1 MIICTWNTAKVSWGE
16 TLTFLGCSMN
26 IGKSEIKIIN
36 IITHYIVNSS
46 LAELAGVSVNK
57 LPTVSF
63 PFITLALKTI
73 LQM

>member
-1 MIICTWNTAKVSWGE
+1 
-16 TLTFLGCSMN
+16 MN